1 VQYLSWIIRLLIVV
15 LLAGFAFQN
24 AEVVSLSYFG
34 YAWRAPIILII
45 LAFFIA
51 GVFAALLAISPTLY
65 KQKREVAALN
75 RALKKN
81 AKADSAPLPDY
92 AQSAN
97 RYPSSHP

>member
-1 VQYLSWIIRLLIVV
+1 MQYLSWIIRLLLVV

-34 YAWRAPIILII
+34 YVWRAPIILII
-45 LAFFIA
+45 LAFFIV

-81 AKADSAPLPDY
+81 AKDQAAQAQGFTDSPD
-92 AQSAN
+92 
-97 RYPSSHP
+97 RFPSSNR